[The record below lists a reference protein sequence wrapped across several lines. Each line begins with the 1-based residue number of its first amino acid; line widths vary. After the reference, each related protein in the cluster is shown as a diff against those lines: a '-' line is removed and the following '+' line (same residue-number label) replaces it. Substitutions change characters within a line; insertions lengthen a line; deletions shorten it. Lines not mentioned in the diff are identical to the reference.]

1 MPWTLARDRV
11 EPHPRSPIVDIRPSA
26 RRGDVRN
33 TVAVGGALVVA
44 TALMLRPLL
53 SAATHAIPGG
63 LRDPLLNA
71 WILAWDADRFRD
83 GLAGLWSAPILYPY
97 RSTLAFSEH
106 LLGIAVFAAPLHWI
120 TRNPVL
126 AYNTVF
132 FASFVFAGLSMFLL
146 AREVT
151 GRTEAAVVGAAIFAF
166 YPYRLAQV
174 SHLQLLVNGW
184 MPLSLLG
191 LHRYFATGSRKALAG
206 AAVAYALLAMSNGY
220 YLFFFGFVVLLV
232 MAWGVWRADGVP
244 RPRMIRDLT
253 VAAVMVGAVYAP
265 IAREYFD
272 VRHRYDLSRDPAEI
286 SSFAADVG
294 SYLTMPDEMRAHLR
308 FGLPSYPKPAG
319 PEERHD
325 GMLFPGFVML
335 TFAAVAILR
344 RDARRKPLTRLYA
357 GIGVAALVLSLG
369 PEPTVW
375 GHRVMASGPYAWL
388 DALVPVLDALRV
400 PARFA
405 SIVYLALTV
414 LAAIGA
420 ASILGDRQ
428 TWTAVA
434 VTASLISLVCFEG
447 YGAIPLAEVGPH
459 GRTRDYGMYDW
470 LRDQPAGAVLE
481 LPIGRL
487 DGNYRAFIY
496 QYSTLVHRHPIV
508 NGWTGYSTEL
518 QQFLGS
524 DASPFRDP
532 DRVGDALDL
541 LRGLGV
547 RYVLVHPDDF
557 EPRENAAPILGAL
570 VAHASHWIA
579 VRRFGPA
586 FAFTLPAAPPPDI
599 EPAIERVD
607 PASIRVT
614 TSHSPDRIPLL
625 FDGDIDS
632 RWTTG
637 SRQDGSEWIALRFDH
652 TVDVRRL
659 RFAVQPRSFHDYP
672 RVLAIDAM
680 DGDRAVP
687 LFRGSVLMA
696 FGRGLLVDPMRVPV
710 DIALPSHPTRDLRIA
725 QTGRSRGIWW
735 WSIDELTIWSSVIA
749 GE

>member
-1 MPWTLARDRV
+1 MV
-11 EPHPRSPIVDIRPSA
+11 
-26 RRGDVRN
+26 
-33 TVAVGGALVVA
+33 VGGALVVA

-53 SAATHAIPGG
+53 SAATHAIPGE
-63 LRDPLLNA
+63 LRDPLLNT
-71 WILAWDADRFRD
+71 WILAWDADRLRH

-97 RSTLAFSEH
+97 QSTLAFSEH
-106 LLGIAVFAAPLHWI
+106 LLGIAVFAAPLEWI
-120 TRNPVL
+120 TGNPML

-146 AREVT
+146 ARELS
-151 GRTEAAVVGAAIFAF
+151 GRTDAAVVAAAIFAF
-166 YPYRLAQV
+166 YPYRMAQV

-191 LHRYFATGSRKALAG
+191 LHRYFATGSRSALAG
-206 AAVAYALLAMSNGY
+206 AAVAYAFLAMSNGY
-220 YLFFFGFVVLLV
+220 YLFFFGFVVLLI
-232 MAWGVWRADGVP
+232 MAWGVWRADRVT
-244 RPRMIRDLT
+244 RPRMIRDLA
-253 VAAVMVGAVYAP
+253 VAAVMAGAAYAP
-265 IAREYFD
+265 IAREYVA
-272 VRHRYDLSRDPAEI
+272 VRHQYDLSRDPAEI
-286 SSFAADVG
+286 GSFAADVG
-294 SYLTMPDEMRAHLR
+294 SYLTMPDEIRAHLR

-335 TFAAVAILR
+335 TLAAVAILR
-344 RDARRKPLTRLYA
+344 RDSRHWPITRVYG
-357 GIGVAALVLSLG
+357 GIGVVALVLSLG

-375 GHRVMASGPYAWL
+375 GHRVLASGPYAWL
-388 DALVPVLDALRV
+388 DTLVPVLDALRV

-428 TWTAVA
+428 ASTAVA
-434 VTASLISLVCFEG
+434 VTASLIVLVCFEG

-459 GRTRDYGMYDW
+459 GRTRDYGLYEW
-470 LRDQPAGAVLE
+470 LRDQPAGAVME

-487 DGNYRAFIY
+487 DGNYRAFVY
-496 QYSTLVHRHPIV
+496 QYNTLVHRHPIV

-532 DRVGDALDL
+532 DRIGDALDL

-547 RYVLVHPDDF
+547 RYVLIHPDDF

-570 VAHASHWIA
+570 VAHASQGIA
-579 VRRFGPA
+579 MRRFGPA
-586 FAFTLPAAPPPDI
+586 IAFTLPAAPPPPI
-599 EPAIERVD
+599 VPPLNTVD
-607 PASIRVT
+607 RHSVHVT
-614 TSHSPDRIPLL
+614 ASHSSDRIPLL
-625 FDGDIDS
+625 FDGNIDS

-637 SRQDGSEWIALRFDH
+637 SPQDGSEWIALRFDR

-659 RFAVQPRSFHDYP
+659 RFAVQPRNFRDYP

-680 DGDRAVP
+680 DGAGPVP

-696 FGRGLLVDPMRVPV
+696 FGRGLLVGPMRVPI
-710 DIALPSHPTRDLRIA
+710 DITLPSHPTRDLRIA

-749 GE
+749 DQ